1 MTIETH
7 LMAIA
12 LAAALSAQVCVAG
25 EDLITDAREK
35 SGETVPYIVNYNN
48 LQPSYA
54 LILFPGGSGIVDP
67 HIEDGKLVYQARD
80 NFLLRARSFIVD
92 EEFVTVTTNSTHN
105 PERIQAII
113 DDLTKRFPKAQ
124 VYLMGT
130 SRGTSDTMELAEYL
144 SEKIAGEIHY
154 RHSGSAP
161 ASVSGC
167 SRWREPGDLSDYISQ
182 AAIAS
187 PIQAVADFPDP
198 TKSNFFRVSTVS
210 EDNAIAI

>member
-7 LMAIA
+7 LMEIA

-144 SEKIAGEIHY
+144 SEKIAGEIHT
-154 RHSGSAP
+154 SS
-161 ASVSGC
+161 
-167 SRWREPGDLSDYISQ
+167 LQ
-182 AAIAS
+182 NIAS
-187 PIQAVADFPDP
+187 FDAKKYAN
-198 TKSNFFRVSTVS
+198 KHRS
-210 EDNAIAI
+210 E